1 VRALSVRR
9 QSTYDDP
16 INFWLFEGVGMRA
29 FVALLIFSLS
39 VLTTVTVRAET
50 ELADPKPSFDNP
62 RRIMLQLTSDDPK
75 DMNNILWNAINL
87 QKFYGI
93 DNVQIAVVGY
103 GAGMKAFY
111 DKTSPVADRI
121 KSQLKYGIEFVGCG
135 NTMTATQRSPNELIP
150 GVTHVT
156 AGIAEIVERQLRGWI
171 YIRP

>member
-1 VRALSVRR
+1 
-9 QSTYDDP
+9 
-16 INFWLFEGVGMRA
+16 MRILIA
-29 FVALLIFSLS
+29 AAVLLGS
-39 VLTTVTVRAET
+39 VLVFGPALAET

-75 DMNNILWNAINL
+75 VMNNILYNAINL

-93 DNVQIAVVGY
+93 DNVQIAVIGF

-111 DKTSPVADRI
+111 EKDSPVADRI

-135 NTMTATQRSPNELIP
+135 NTMTATHRDPSELIP
-150 GVTHVT
+150 GVSHVT
-156 AGIAEIVERQLRGWI
+156 AGIAEIVERKLSGWI